1 MYAELIDLLSSHMLE
16 PHERDEI
23 AERVVAAPDDPEY
36 EWTQT
41 YGDATVACACELRDA
56 LDDFAATSDKID
68 EVHEQIQEM
77 FDDDFPD
84 FPYEAVR
91 SGWGD
96 GVDADKYAAWLDA
109 ELAGRGTEKSGY
121 GFVVFDTTADDNMSV
136 FVVDRND
143 IDRIIEL
150 AGELDLRIQR
160 RFA

>member
-1 MYAELIDLLSSHMLE
+1 MYAELIDLLSDQMLE

-23 AERVVAAPDDPEY
+23 AERVAAAPHDPEY

-41 YGDATVACACELRDA
+41 YADATVACASELRSA
-56 LDDFAATSDKID
+56 LDEFAATSDKID

-77 FDDDFPD
+77 FDDFPD

-96 GVDADKYAAWLDA
+96 VVDGDKYGAWLDA
-109 ELAGRGTEKSGY
+109 ELAGRGTEKGGY
-121 GFVVFDTTADDNMSV
+121 GFVVFDTRVDDNMSV

-143 IDRIIEL
+143 IDRIIQL

-160 RFA
+160 QFT